1 MLYDRVAL
9 ITSATRFAGKP
20 TARAMLDAGAKVI
33 CQDASFIQPAARKAF
48 ETEIAGVST
57 VPGQTPLAI
66 AAEAEAF
73 HGRIDIL
80 INNDAFPAIRAPIEE
95 AKMEDYRS
103 AFEAMTIR
111 PFEITQKIVPGMK
124 ARKYGRIIFMS
135 SSAPLR
141 GLANYAPYASVR
153 AATNGLVSSLA
164 KELGRY
170 AITVNAIGSNYVENP
185 DYFPPALTNDK
196 AAMAKM
202 TANIPLGRLG
212 KPEEI
217 AATAVFLASDGA
229 GFITGH
235 ILPHSG
241 GWA

>member
-1 MLYDRVAL
+1 MLYDRIAL
-9 ITSATRFAGKP
+9 ITSATRFAGKG

-33 CQDASFIQPAARKAF
+33 CHDALFIQPAARKAF
-48 ETEIAGVST
+48 EADIAGVAT
-57 VPGQTPLAI
+57 VPGQSPAAI
-66 AAEAEAF
+66 VAEAEAF

-80 INNDAFPAIRAPIEE
+80 VNNDAYPAIRAPIEE
-95 AKMEDYRS
+95 AKMDDYRA

-111 PFEITQKIVPGMK
+111 PFEITQRVVPGMK
-124 ARKYGRIIFMS
+124 ARKFGRIIFMS

-141 GLANYAPYASVR
+141 GLANYAPYTSVR

-185 DYFPPALTNDK
+185 DYFPPALVNDK

-217 AATAVFLASDGA
+217 AATATFLASDGA

-235 ILPHSG
+235 VLPHSG